1 MSDTEL
7 RMKIARL
14 RGWRFDP
21 SGMWLGPADIAGSRL
36 ASYFCPDWPNSI
48 ADAWE
53 LFAELPAK
61 KALICRGNNQWTCGC
76 NGEDSQLVCES
87 ETLEIEHYPI
97 ENTADA
103 AARAVA
109 LTWLAWNGEKKMTD
123 QIVRNLY
130 MVMVKAGDSFE
141 SMSIMAKRVEVVD
154 GDLMI
159 FDYAP
164 PYVSK
169 EGKQQDW
176 LVQAFK
182 AGYWLSITVQTPPKK

>member
-21 SGMWLGPADIAGSRL
+21 SGMWLGPADIDGSRL

-76 NGEDSQLVCES
+76 NGE
-87 ETLEIEHYPI
+87 
-97 ENTADA
+97 
-103 AARAVA
+103 
-109 LTWLAWNGEKKMTD
+109 KKMTNE
-123 QIVRNLY
+123 IVRNLF
-130 MVMVKAGDSFE
+130 MVRVKAGDSFE
-141 SMSIMAKRVEVVD
+141 SMSILAKRAEVVD

-159 FDYAP
+159 FDYP
-164 PYVSK
+164 PAHVSV
-169 EGKQQDW
+169 EDW

-182 AGYWLSITVQTPPKK
+182 AGYWLSVSVLAQPEK